1 MADLIVVLDGG
12 CVREVG
18 SHEELLAADR
28 AAAQSAVDQAR
39 ASLAKLTNGA
49 TPATLDLNQ
58 ARIHQ
63 ADVQVSEAEQALKD
77 AELIAPADGV
87 VTDLNITLGEPS
99 TTGTT
104 SSSGTPASAITVAD
118 LSSLHFETSD
128 LDEVG
133 AAKVYLGEPVKVY
146 LGEPVKVTVA
156 VLNKQT
162 FDGTVTDVALQPTIT
177 SSGDVNY
184 TAEISLKDLP
194 PGLRWGRTAQVEFL
208 PTK

>member
-12 CVREVG
+12 RVREVG

-133 AAKVYLGEPVKVY
+133 AAKVYLGEPVKV
-146 LGEPVKVTVA
+146 TVA

-208 PTK
+208 PKK

>member
-12 CVREVG
+12 RVREVG

-104 SSSGTPASAITVAD
+104 SSSATPASAITVAD

-133 AAKVYLGEPVKVY
+133 AAKVY